1 MVSGRGGS
9 LLGLSCPA
17 FSGPCN
23 APLNKL
29 GRQVANSVQHRGLET
44 NPSTGMCSAVCGGL
58 DTAIMHS
65 AHSVHEGRLRSHP
78 VQPSLA
84 GSALALRTLLW
95 SSCK

>member
-1 MVSGRGGS
+1 MVRGHGGS
-9 LLGLSCPA
+9 LMGPSCPV
-17 FSGPCN
+17 FSGLCN
-23 APLNKL
+23 DLLNKL

-44 NPSTGMCSAVCGGL
+44 NPSTGMCSAVCGRL
-58 DTAIMHS
+58 DTAGMHS